1 MQILFGR
8 GNKVGNE
15 DIFVQ
20 RVFPVLYKMPKDHVS
35 RFANDHTGRGKVP
48 APGFENVPKEQRY
61 WAAYEHV
68 HTEYL
73 ARTDNLKPVIEV
85 FRNILL
91 QKLDAFPVGESSTIS
106 VIDFCKDQIA
116 ECAMKT
122 LLGPKIF
129 ELNPGFLDAF
139 WEFDDNVFMLTLGLP
154 RWLYSRPYKVHDRY
168 LGMIERYATAARSN
182 FDWNGP
188 ECKSSWE
195 PHFGARVCR
204 EITKWLTEA
213 DFLDR
218 SISGALGALLFA

>member
-20 RVFPVLYKMPKDHVS
+20 RVFPVLYKMPHNHVE
-35 RFANDHTGRGKVP
+35 RFANDHSGRGKVP
-48 APGFENVPKEQRY
+48 APGFEHVPKNQRY
-61 WAAYEHV
+61 WASYEHV

-73 ARTDNLKPVIEV
+73 ARTAYLAPVIEV
-85 FRNILL
+85 FRGIFSH
-91 QKLDAFPVGESSTIS
+91 KLDEYPIGESSTIS
-106 VIDFCKDQIA
+106 VIDFCKNEVA
-116 ECAMKT
+116 ESAMKT
-122 LLGPKIF
+122 LLGPTIF

-139 WEFDDNVFMLTLGLP
+139 WEFDENVFMLTLGLP
-154 RWLYSRPYKVHDRY
+154 KWLYSRPYKAHDHY
-168 LGMIERYATAARSN
+168 LGMIEKYAKAAKSK

-188 ECKSSWE
+188 ERESPWE

-213 DFLDR
+213 DFLDQ